1 MKRSGS
7 VWENSQGCLS
17 PPKQHPSTNRPQG
30 EARRLGT
37 ACQAPAAVTHAVFTS
52 RVVPGCSTT
61 APSVSP
67 QEDSVLLDV
76 ARADPRGE
84 GRPSNRNQRKHCGVA
99 GREIGAGPSLAGR
112 LPTGGGG
119 RRASEACIGHFQGE
133 KRRKLCGQREKSEH
147 HERWKN
153 LRAQKTKKRKKC
165 PQKWVPDALE
175 ALRGDAVAKT
185 GVCKALRK

>member
-1 MKRSGS
+1 MFSRSVKRSGS

-119 RRASEACIGHFQGE
+119 VVGHQRRVSDIF
-133 KRRKLCGQREKSEH
+133 REKKE
-147 HERWKN
+147 ENYVANGKN
-153 LRAQKTKKRKKC
+153 LNTMKGGKT
-165 PQKWVPDALE
+165 
-175 ALRGDAVAKT
+175 
-185 GVCKALRK
+185 